1 VLFGEVRDELL
12 LLVGDLFPLGWAHH
26 THARGVS
33 RQVGIVQ
40 SPLGLVE
47 DMRQRP
53 VHRRGGQ
60 SGRADQVVGI
70 LARATRKELALYACD
85 GSAVGD

>member
-1 VLFGEVRDELL
+1 MLLGEVRDELL
-12 LLVGDLFPLGWAHH
+12 LLVGDLFSLRRAHH
-26 THARGVS
+26 ALARMS
-33 RQVGIVQ
+33 WQVGIMQ